1 MTLGNACGFG
11 QHQPGRY
18 DARRRGFHEQVL
30 ARCHRHRGGVFLLYR
45 PAKIPGELVT
55 EFSHGA
61 SGSQVMVGGRCLQ
74 ERCLT
79 IVVAPWCPACRRMK
93 GTISALRQQVEA
105 DGRPVFLVIGMD
117 KPEALQ
123 NYARQHSETVLL
135 DMNRSF
141 TKRANIRSVPYFA
154 VTNHKGEIVEEMKG
168 GYDDV
173 REMRRR
179 LGV

>member
-1 MTLGNACGFG
+1 MNKFW
-11 QHQPGRY
+11 
-18 DARRRGFHEQVL
+18 L
-30 ARCHRHRGGVFLLYR
+30 AAIGIVAAFFLLYR
-45 PAKIPGELVT
+45 PAKIPGDLLT
-55 EFSHGA
+55 EFSNGA

-123 NYARQHSETVLL
+123 NYARQHTETVLL
-135 DMNRSF
+135 DTNRSF

-154 VTNHKGEIVEEMKG
+154 VTNNKGEIVEEMKG